1 MLNKGPG
8 SGETTEKC
16 EPDKKWHRKMETGS
30 SWKIGISL
38 RRWARVLMASE
49 YARNPI
55 SPISGDYLAENV
67 LRLIC

>member
-8 SGETTEKC
+8 SEKC

-38 RRWARVLMASE
+38 RHWARVLMASE
-49 YARNPI
+49 YIPNPI
-55 SPISGDYLAENV
+55 SPIRGIILPKMF
-67 LRLIC
+67 